1 MKVFVSSVVTGFE
14 EYRAAVRAAVDV
26 LRHETILAE
35 RYPAMAGSPQQACL
49 QGVRDADVTVVVL
62 GARYG
67 QLQPS
72 GMSATH
78 EEFLEAHGR
87 GVAIVLVQEGIDLE
101 PEQAALIKQVKTWTG
116 SLIETFMTPEQLKDA
131 TIRALNRF
139 EVSRSQSRVDE
150 EDLLQKA
157 LRLIPS
163 SGSGASPAIAV
174 AIVPGPEGQLI
185 RPAQLDSFGEQVRR
199 EVLTGEEA
207 LFDPALATRLDV
219 REDRVIV
226 VQDQRPAMVA
236 IDASGAFAAIQ
247 PALGQ
252 RGLHSGVLAIIEED
266 IQDRIQNAIGLAN
279 RLLDQLDP
287 VRRATDVVIV
297 AGLVGGS
304 WLPWRT
310 RAEHLASPNSAS
322 MGRGALSGGQGTVL
336 AHLTPTRRP
345 RSDLA
350 HASTQIAED
359 LTVLLRRQIRM

>member
-1 MKVFVSSVVTGFE
+1 MKVFVSSAVTGFE
-14 EYRAAVRAAVDV
+14 EYRAAVRVAVDV

-101 PEQAALIKQVKTWTG
+101 PEQASLIKQVKTWTG
-116 SLIETFMTPEQLKDA
+116 SMIETFTTPEQLKEA

-139 EVSRSQSRVDE
+139 EVSRSQSRVDA

-157 LRLIPS
+157 LKLIPS

-174 AIVPGPEGQLI
+174 AIVPGPKGQLI
-185 RPAQLDSFGEQVRR
+185 RPAQLDSFGAQVRR
-199 EVLTGEEA
+199 EVLTGQEA
-207 LFDPALATRLDV
+207 LFDPALGTRLDI
-219 REDRVIV
+219 REDRVV
-226 VQDQRPAMVA
+226 LVQDQRPAMVA
-236 IDASGAFAAIQ
+236 IDASGTFASLQ

-266 IQDRIQNAIGLAN
+266 IQDRIQNAIDLAN

-322 MGRGALSGGQGTVL
+322 MGRGALSGGQSTVL
-336 AHLTPTRRP
+336 AYLTPARRP
-345 RSDLA
+345 RGDLA

-359 LTVLLRRQIRM
+359 LTVLLRRQIRI

>member
-185 RPAQLDSFGEQVRR
+185 RPAQLASFGEQVSR

-219 REDRVIV
+219 RED
-226 VQDQRPAMVA
+226 
-236 IDASGAFAAIQ
+236 
-247 PALGQ
+247 
-252 RGLHSGVLAIIEED
+252 
-266 IQDRIQNAIGLAN
+266 
-279 RLLDQLDP
+279 
-287 VRRATDVVIV
+287 
-297 AGLVGGS
+297 
-304 WLPWRT
+304 
-310 RAEHLASPNSAS
+310 
-322 MGRGALSGGQGTVL
+322 
-336 AHLTPTRRP
+336 
-345 RSDLA
+345 
-350 HASTQIAED
+350 
-359 LTVLLRRQIRM
+359 